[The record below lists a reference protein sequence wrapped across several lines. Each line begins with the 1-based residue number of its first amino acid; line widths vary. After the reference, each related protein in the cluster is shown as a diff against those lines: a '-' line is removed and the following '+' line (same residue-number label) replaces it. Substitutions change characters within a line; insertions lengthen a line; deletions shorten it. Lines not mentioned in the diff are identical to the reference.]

1 MKYCIECSRNKATRG
16 DFCDSCFNEIK
27 YAVGVKNGK
36 VFLNLKRIRK
46 VLLVKYQ
53 EGVNVES
60 VASGNDLYP
69 RKKERNLKKQIHS
82 HL

>member
-1 MKYCIECSRNKATRG
+1 VTPVSRKQ
-16 DFCDSCFNEIK
+16 K
-27 YAVGVKNGK
+27 YAVGVNNGK
-36 VFLNLKRIRK
+36 VFLNLKRIRE

-69 RKKERNLKKQIHS
+69 RK
-82 HL
+82 

>member
-1 MKYCIECSRNKATRG
+1 LNAAVIRRLREIFVTRV
-16 DFCDSCFNEIK
+16 SMRQK
-27 YAVGVKNGK
+27 YAVGVNNGK

-46 VLLVKYQ
+46 LFVVKYR
-53 EGVNVES
+53 EGVNVEN

-69 RKKERNLKKQIHS
+69 KKQERNLKKQTLS

>member
-1 MKYCIECSRNKATRG
+1 VTPVSMKQ
-16 DFCDSCFNEIK
+16 K
-27 YAVGVKNGK
+27 YAAGVNNGK

-53 EGVNVES
+53 EGVNVEI

-69 RKKERNLKKQIHS
+69 RRQERNLKKQTHS
-82 HL
+82 HLWVNLFIALFVVEQ